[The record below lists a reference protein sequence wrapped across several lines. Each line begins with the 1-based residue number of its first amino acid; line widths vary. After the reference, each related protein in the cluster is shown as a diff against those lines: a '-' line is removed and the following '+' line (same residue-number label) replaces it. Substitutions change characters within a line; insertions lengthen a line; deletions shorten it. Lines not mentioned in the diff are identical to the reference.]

1 MWHSDVYVAL
11 LTVIAWTREATQ
23 GEIITTGES
32 LTVPLSPS
40 ILLFLSLHFY
50 DLFTLSVYLFTPSI
64 SSLFLSLYSHH
75 LSVSIYLSLYI
86 SSLSLPPF
94 SLSLSLSLF
103 LFRLS
108 VSSLCLPQFSISSLF
123 LPCLGASKCF
133 QKSEYWDIT
142 TSDLGVRNDLSH
154 SLRLISLNAI
164 HFNFLMK
171 NPYSQIQPRGLIRDL
186 LHFPNPWSVCNK
198 FLFHFILSYLILFCF
213 ILHFEL
219 LFICLPYIGHSFTN
233 SNPWF
238 FYHMFLG
245 QFYSSATIGITIL

>member
-1 MWHSDVYVAL
+1 M
-11 LTVIAWTREATQ
+11 REATQ
-23 GEIITTGES
+23 GKIITTGES
-32 LTVPLSPS
+32 LTVPLPTS

-64 SSLFLSLYSHH
+64 SSLFLSLYSHR

-86 SSLSLPPF
+86 SPLNLSPF
-94 SLSLSLSLF
+94 SLSLY

-133 QKSEYWDIT
+133 QKSEYWDIPT
-142 TSDLGVRNDLSH
+142 FDLGVRDDLSH
-154 SLRLISLNAI
+154 SLRLILLNAI
-164 HFNFLMK
+164 HLNFLMK
-171 NPYSQIQPRGLIRDL
+171 NPYSQIPPRGLIRDL

-198 FLFHFILSYLILFCF
+198 FLFHIILSYLILFCF

-238 FYHMFLG
+238 FDHMFLG

>member
-64 SSLFLSLYSHH
+64 SSLFLSLYSHR

-86 SSLSLPPF
+86 SSLNLPPF
-94 SLSLSLSLF
+94 SLSLY

-123 LPCLGASKCF
+123 LPCLGLQNVF
-133 QKSEYWDIT
+133 KS
-142 TSDLGVRNDLSH
+142 RNIGI
-154 SLRLISLNAI
+154 LRLLISVLGMTLVI
-164 HFNFLMK
+164 PYDWSYLMQFILTF
-171 NPYSQIQPRGLIRDL
+171 Y
-186 LHFPNPWSVCNK
+186 
-198 FLFHFILSYLILFCF
+198 HFIYIFIFIYFFVLS
-213 ILHFEL
+213 
-219 LFICLPYIGHSFTN
+219 
-233 SNPWF
+233 
-238 FYHMFLG
+238 
-245 QFYSSATIGITIL
+245 

>member
-40 ILLFLSLHFY
+40 ILLFQSLHFY

-94 SLSLSLSLF
+94 SLSLSLSLSLF

-108 VSSLCLPQFSISSLF
+108 VFSLCLPQFSISSLF

-133 QKSEYWDIT
+133 QKSEY
-142 TSDLGVRNDLSH
+142 SD
-154 SLRLISLNAI
+154 
-164 HFNFLMK
+164 F
-171 NPYSQIQPRGLIRDL
+171 
-186 LHFPNPWSVCNK
+186 WSRC
-198 FLFHFILSYLILFCF
+198 
-213 ILHFEL
+213 
-219 LFICLPYIGHSFTN
+219 
-233 SNPWF
+233 
-238 FYHMFLG
+238 
-245 QFYSSATIGITIL
+245 